1 MIHTTKWT
9 CNRDGNWR
17 RVPAILAKCG
27 NGYVEALPAAPKSS
41 DPSFKRVDVSALI
54 ARTHTTKALS
64 AGETK

>member
-1 MIHTTKWT
+1 MRSHAPQIQWDDTML
-9 CNRDGNWR
+9 RQIRPDAF
-17 RVPAILAKCG
+17 PAIR
-27 NGYVEALPAAPKSS
+27 PAAPEPS